1 MRLLLSALVF
11 LSAWAAAQTPT
22 TPEDFGLDS
31 MRLMRAGN
39 VLETVVATRTSG
51 SAVGLI
57 ARNGQILFHQAY
69 GELEPGIPMPTNAI
83 TRMASIGKTITA
95 AVIMQLMEEGKVRLS
110 DPVTR
115 FIPDF
120 LPRTVAPA
128 DSDKSVPL
136 EPKRPITIYDLL
148 THQSG
153 LAVTGNSVDDLWDK
167 APTTLDF
174 SRGLSKLPLHWQ
186 PGEGFEYGHGYEVL
200 AAIVEKASGSTLD
213 RYLQDHIFVPL
224 GMADTYFRVPPEKRY
239 RYAGIY
245 QKRGT
250 ADLTMYRRSGQEEE
264 PTKYLAGGGGLRGTV
279 LDYFRFSQ
287 MLLNKGALD
296 GTRVLGVKS
305 VELMVRNHVPPELL
319 RRADWGEYGWGLGTS
334 VRMSLLSDGPGS
346 VGAFGWN
353 GGTGTLYL
361 VDPIERLVVVVFIPS
376 QPGTPGVSQ
385 ARDDF
390 VNAAYQAIVAGPSK

>member
-1 MRLLLSALVF
+1 MRLLFFALAF
-11 LSAWAAAQTPT
+11 LGARALAQTPGM
-22 TPEDFGLDS
+22 PEDVGLDS
-31 MRLMRAGN
+31 MRLMRAGT

-57 ARNGQILFHQAY
+57 ARNGRIVFLRAY
-69 GELEPGIPMPTNAI
+69 GELEPGIPMTVDAI

-95 AVIMQLMEEGKVRLS
+95 AAIMQLVEEGKVRLS

-115 FIPDF
+115 FIPEF
-120 LPRTVAPA
+120 LPRTVVLA
-128 DSDKSVPL
+128 DSGKGASL
-136 EPKRPITIYDLL
+136 ELKRPITIHDLL

-153 LAVTGNSVDDLWDK
+153 LAVTGGAVDDLWDK
-167 APTTLDF
+167 ASTTLDF
-174 SRGLSKLPLHWQ
+174 SRGLATLPLQWQ

-200 AAIVEKASGSTLD
+200 AAIVEKASGTTFD
-213 RYLQDHIFVPL
+213 RYLESHIFIPL
-224 GMADTYFRVPPEKRY
+224 GMPDTYFRVPSEKLY

-245 QKRGT
+245 EKRGSS
-250 ADLTMYRRSGQEEE
+250 DLTMYRRSGQEEE

-279 LDYFRFSQ
+279 LDYFRFAQ

-296 GTRVLGVKS
+296 GARVLGVKS
-305 VELMVRNHVPPELL
+305 VELMVQNHVPPELL
-319 RRADWGEYGWGLGTS
+319 RKAEWGEYGWGLGTS
-334 VRMSLLSDGPGS
+334 VRMSLLSGGPGS

-361 VDPIERLVVVVFIPS
+361 VDPVEKLVVVVFIPS